1 VLVATDIAARGID
14 VSGVSHVF
22 NFEIPN
28 VAEQYV
34 HRIGRTARAG
44 ADGIAISLWPRTNA
58 LPPAIERLTGVK
70 LTLQPL
76 PANFLGS
83 RPPARPR
90 QARQPPPN
98 GGRSQ
103 GEGRRDGGRDGGQR
117 REGGRREEG
126 RRNNDRRPMA
136 GRDTPRDGQ
145 RSRTQR
151 DGDRAR
157 AERREQHG
165 RPRLTT
171 ATGASQFDP
180 LRENVDTKARRR

>member
-1 VLVATDIAARGID
+1 
-14 VSGVSHVF
+14 
-22 NFEIPN
+22 
-28 VAEQYV
+28 
-34 HRIGRTARAG
+34 
-44 ADGIAISLWPRTNA
+44 
-58 LPPAIERLTGVK
+58 
-70 LTLQPL
+70 
-76 PANFLGS
+76 
-83 RPPARPR
+83 
-90 QARQPPPN
+90 
-98 GGRSQ
+98 
-103 GEGRRDGGRDGGQR
+103 
-117 REGGRREEG
+117 
-126 RRNNDRRPMA
+126 MA